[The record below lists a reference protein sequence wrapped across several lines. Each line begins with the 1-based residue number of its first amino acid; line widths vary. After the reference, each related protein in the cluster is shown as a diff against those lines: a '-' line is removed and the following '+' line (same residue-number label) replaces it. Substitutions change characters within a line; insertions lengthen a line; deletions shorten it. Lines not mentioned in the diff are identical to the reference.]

1 VIVHVLDETW
11 PGYEAWAIAIA
22 EPHAVGTVWE
32 LPGGVTVKLVAMDES
47 SDTATVEVTAPE
59 GESAPVC
66 HDGTPVRKVFDE
78 PYDVSCSVTS
88 P

>member
-1 VIVHVLDETW
+1 VIVHVVDETW
-11 PGYEAWAIAIA
+11 PGNEAWAIAA
-22 EPHAVGTVWE
+22 GEPDAVGQVWE

-59 GESAPVC
+59 GQGAPVC
-66 HDGTPVRKVFDE
+66 HDGTPIHKVVDE
-78 PYDVSCSVTS
+78 PYDVSCGAAG